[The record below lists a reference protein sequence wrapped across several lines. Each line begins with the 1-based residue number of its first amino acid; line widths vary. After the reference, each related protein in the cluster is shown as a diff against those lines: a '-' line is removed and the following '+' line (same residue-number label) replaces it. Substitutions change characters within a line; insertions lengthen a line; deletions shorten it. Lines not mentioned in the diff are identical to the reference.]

1 MNAEIV
7 LIVIALTLLGL
18 IFGSFAGAQVWRLR
32 KKQLEFDKKSGEE
45 YDKTEYKKLQRIHN
59 AGSHNDRS
67 VCLQCG
73 HTLAWYDLLPIFSWV
88 STRGRCRYC
97 RSLIGVFEP
106 IMEISMVVF
115 FILSYVLWPY
125 GLGAPLEV
133 ARFCIWLLSGI
144 PLAIL
149 FAYDYKWS
157 LLPDRVTIPYAV
169 LGGVYA
175 TVVGIG
181 GAVSVWSIVGSIA
194 IMSGL
199 YLGLYLVSRGK
210 WIGFGDVK
218 LGVGLG
224 LFLVSWELALLALFL
239 ANLIG
244 TILVLPSLVT
254 RKLNSKSPIPFGP
267 MLIIGTIVAVLVG
280 PLVIQWYLELMLL

>member
-1 MNAEIV
+1 
-7 LIVIALTLLGL
+7 
-18 IFGSFAGAQVWRLR
+18 
-32 KKQLEFDKKSGEE
+32 
-45 YDKTEYKKLQRIHN
+45 
-59 AGSHNDRS
+59 
-67 VCLQCG
+67 
-73 HTLAWYDLLPIFSWV
+73 
-88 STRGRCRYC
+88 
-97 RSLIGVFEP
+97 
-106 IMEISMVVF
+106 MVVF

-218 LGVGLG
+218 LGIGLG

-267 MLIIGTIVAVLVG
+267 MLIVGTIIAVLVG
-280 PLVIQWYLELMLL
+280 PLVVQWYLEHMLL